1 MGNKEATGSRRPPLT
16 QEEIGRLES
25 GKPVS
30 LLGGVNIRFNHKT
43 GLLEGV
49 PTEWVK
55 NYDLPVDIDHKKL
68 VKTEHLGE

>member
-1 MGNKEATGSRRPPLT
+1 M
-16 QEEIGRLES
+16 
-25 GKPVS
+25 S

-68 VKTEHLGE
+68 VKTEHLGV